1 MDSPVCHVRE
11 WDYYLCSHAGIQGTS
26 RPTHYHV
33 LADENGFSPDQLQ
46 ALTNNLCYT
55 YQRCTRSV
63 SIGQHCGPW
72 IVSERNNGHGRFDI
86 VMDASFWNDKRS
98 AH

>member
-1 MDSPVCHVRE
+1 MDTTVCHVRE

-33 LADENGFSPDQLQ
+33 LADENGFSTDQLQ
-46 ALTNNLCYT
+46 SLTNSLCYT

-63 SIGQHCGPW
+63 SIGQPAP
-72 IVSERNNGHGRFDI
+72 RPATLQFL
-86 VMDASFWNDKRS
+86 
-98 AH
+98 

>member
-1 MDSPVCHVRE
+1 VVDSPVCHVRE

-33 LADENGFSPDQLQ
+33 LADENGFTPDQLQ

-63 SIGQHCGPW
+63 SIG
-72 IVSERNNGHGRFDI
+72 VDS
-86 VMDASFWNDKRS
+86 V
-98 AH
+98 